1 MKKSIV
7 FFAFSML
14 LVIAVKAQT
23 APAPKPK
30 PAPAPAAT
38 TQPAATKRQG
48 VQAPQQTPST
58 RPAQTP
64 GNTPS
69 TAPAK
74 KGSGL
79 VKVNT
84 RPIKVV
90 KAAPASAKGS
100 QKIQQK

>member
-1 MKKSIV
+1 MKKSIIL
-7 FFAFSML
+7 FAISTL

-30 PAPAPAAT
+30 PAPAPTAT
-38 TQPAATKRQG
+38 THPADKRTG
-48 VQAPQQTPST
+48 VQAPKQSPATG
-58 RPAQTP
+58 PAQTP
-64 GNTPS
+64 GQTPS
-69 TAPAK
+69 TAPSK

-84 RPIKVV
+84 RPVKVV

-100 QKIQQK
+100 QQIQQK

>member
-1 MKKSIV
+1 MKKSV
-7 FFAFSML
+7 VLFAISIL

-38 TQPAATKRQG
+38 THAAESKQTG
-48 VQAPQQTPST
+48 IQAPKQTPST

-64 GNTPS
+64 SQTPS

-79 VKVNT
+79 VKVN
-84 RPIKVV
+84 KVLV
-90 KAAPASAKGS
+90 AKPVPAAAKKP
-100 QKIQQK
+100 QVAQQK